1 MSEQQY
7 ALHSHIIFALPRK
20 LGRSLTYPLNPMHG
34 DIAVVDRQYQKNLHG
49 YYLVKKLTY
58 PSRKPPSRP
67 STISVS
73 MGKKYGDGVCKK
85 SFVDLMDW
93 LYVWYG
99 QIKPGYLIPNQDNMK
114 AMYNVKDLLEIM
126 FDHMETGQ

>member
-1 MSEQQY
+1 M
-7 ALHSHIIFALPRK
+7 
-20 LGRSLTYPLNPMHG
+20 
-34 DIAVVDRQYQKNLHG
+34 YQWE
-49 YYLVKKLTY
+49 
-58 PSRKPPSRP
+58 
-67 STISVS
+67 
-73 MGKKYGDGVCKK
+73 KKYGDGVCKK